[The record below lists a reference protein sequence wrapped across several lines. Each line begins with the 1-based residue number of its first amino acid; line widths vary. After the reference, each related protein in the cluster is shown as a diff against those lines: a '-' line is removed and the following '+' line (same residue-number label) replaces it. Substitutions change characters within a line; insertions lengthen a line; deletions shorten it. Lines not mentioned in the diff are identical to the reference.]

1 MAQASRKRIVTRSTQ
16 SVATE
21 TTEGKTKIPSVPS
34 VVQNSV
40 SSVLL
45 LLLALASCKSAADAP
60 APVEVSMHIYPAKYS
75 YRLGQEE
82 FDPEHDLY
90 VFIEYSDNRT
100 PEPVTYYLP
109 DSESGDLVQNPDLQL
124 IYPAPFE
131 TPGYSLILVLYKNF
145 IANYYV
151 LVYDPTTGSDGSG
164 GGGGGTTPGTGI
176 DVPINW

>member
-1 MAQASRKRIVTRSTQ
+1 
-16 SVATE
+16 
-21 TTEGKTKIPSVPS
+21 VP
-34 VVQNSV
+34 
-40 SSVLL
+40 SVLL
-45 LLLALASCKSAADAP
+45 LLLASLSGCKSAADAP
-60 APVEVSMHIYPAKYS
+60 AAVEVSMNIYPAKYS
-75 YRLGQEE
+75 YRLGEEE

-109 DSESGDLVQNPDLQL
+109 DPESGDLVQNPDLQL

-151 LVYDPTTGSDGSG
+151 LVYDPTTGDDGSG
-164 GGGGGTTPGTGI
+164 GGTGGGTTPGTGI

>member
-1 MAQASRKRIVTRSTQ
+1 MVQTSRTRILPRSAQ

-21 TTEGKTKIPSVPS
+21 NTEIKNLSVFSVMHTSVP
-34 VVQNSV
+34 
-40 SSVLL
+40 SVLL
-45 LLLALASCKSAADAP
+45 LLLALASCKSAADAAP
-60 APVEVSMHIYPAKYS
+60 AVEVSMNIYPAKYS
-75 YRLGQEE
+75 YRLGDEE
-82 FDPEHDLY
+82 VDPEHDLY

-100 PEPVTYYLP
+100 PEPVPYLVP

-151 LVYDPTTGSDGSG
+151 LVYDPTTGDDGSG
-164 GGGGGTTPGTGI
+164 GGGTGGSTPGTGI

>member
-1 MAQASRKRIVTRSTQ
+1 
-16 SVATE
+16 
-21 TTEGKTKIPSVPS
+21 
-34 VVQNSV
+34 V

-45 LLLALASCKSAADAP
+45 LLLASLAGCKSAADAP
-60 APVEVSMHIYPAKYS
+60 APIEVSMHLYPAKYS

-109 DSESGDLVQNPDLQL
+109 DSESGDLIQNPDLQL

-145 IANYYV
+145 IANYYI
-151 LVYDPTTGSDGSG
+151 LVYDPNAPTGDDGSGTGSG
-164 GGGGGTTPGTGI
+164 GGGGTGVVI
-176 DVPINW
+176 HW